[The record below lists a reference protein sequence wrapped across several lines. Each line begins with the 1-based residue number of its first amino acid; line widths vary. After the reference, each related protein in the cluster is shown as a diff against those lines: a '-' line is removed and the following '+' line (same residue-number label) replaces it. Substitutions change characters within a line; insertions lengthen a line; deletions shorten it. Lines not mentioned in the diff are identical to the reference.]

1 MTIVTP
7 TRLKKE
13 LVSIAGRLC
22 EVLLPVKDEYYM
34 GKGNSVA
41 ICTLSSLHLL
51 QTIADDPDIM
61 NKILIVGRL
70 LSENR
75 GIDVLISFALKN
87 QDLRYIIVCGKE
99 VKGHKSGQALLSL
112 HKNGVQSDS
121 RIIGAYAP
129 SPFLL
134 SSRRD
139 IDSFRMQTKI
149 CDLIGIEDLQV
160 IKAHLNLVC

>member
-7 TRLKKE
+7 AGLKKQ

-22 EVLLPVKDEYYM
+22 EVLLPIKDEYYI
-34 GKGNSVA
+34 GKGNTVA

-51 QTIADDPDIM
+51 QTIADEPYIM
-61 NKILIVGRL
+61 NRILIVGRL

-75 GIDVLISFALKN
+75 GIDVLINFALKN
-87 QDLRYIIVCGKE
+87 QNLRYIIVCGKE
-99 VKGHKSGQALLSL
+99 VKGHKSGQAFLSL
-112 HKNGVQSDS
+112 HKNGVQSDN

-134 SSRRD
+134 SSQRN
-139 IDSFRMQTKI
+139 IDTFRLQTKI
-149 CDLIGIEDLQV
+149 CNLIGIEDLQI
-160 IKAHLNLVC
+160 IKAHL

>member
-1 MTIVTP
+1 M
-7 TRLKKE
+7 
-13 LVSIAGRLC
+13 
-22 EVLLPVKDEYYM
+22 LLPVKDEYYM
-34 GKGNSVA
+34 GKGNNIA

-61 NKILIVGRL
+61 NRILIVGRL

-112 HKNGVQSDS
+112 HKNG
-121 RIIGAYAP
+121 
-129 SPFLL
+129 
-134 SSRRD
+134 
-139 IDSFRMQTKI
+139 
-149 CDLIGIEDLQV
+149 
-160 IKAHLNLVC
+160 

>member
-1 MTIVTP
+1 MTIVTSAG
-7 TRLKKE
+7 LKKK

-22 EVLLPVKDEYYM
+22 EVLLPVKDEYYI
-34 GKGNSVA
+34 GNGNTIA

-51 QTIADDPDIM
+51 QTIADDPYIM
-61 NKILIVGRL
+61 NRILIVGRL

-75 GIDVLISFALKN
+75 GIDVLINFALKN
-87 QDLRYIIVCGKE
+87 QNLRYIIVCGKE

-134 SSRRD
+134 SSRRN
-139 IDSFRMQTKI
+139 IDSFRLQTKI
-149 CDLIGIEDLQV
+149 CNLTGIEDLQI
-160 IKAHLNLVC
+160 IKAHL

>member
-1 MTIVTP
+1 MTIVMP
-7 TRLKKE
+7 AGLKKQ

-22 EVLLPVKDEYYM
+22 EVLLPIKDEYYI
-34 GKGNSVA
+34 GNGNTIA

-51 QTIADDPDIM
+51 QTIVDDPYIM
-61 NKILIVGRL
+61 NRILIVGRL

-75 GIDVLISFALKN
+75 GIDLLINFALKN
-87 QDLRYIIVCGKE
+87 QNLRYIIVCGKE

-139 IDSFRMQTKI
+139 VDTFRLHTKI
-149 CDLIGIEDLQV
+149 CNLIGIEDLQI
-160 IKAHLNLVC
+160 IKAHL